1 MRPGSTLPRHV
12 GLAARG
18 AGPPKVL
25 TAHRHPSPARHTPP
39 GSTRIGAASQ
49 RTRQVG
55 PRWLRDCAAVPG
67 AGVESHPGRKSG
79 PAPRAKPPKQP
90 PPFAGQVR
98 SRLPS
103 TSGTSRGPLHRAKPD
118 IGALAPGQPTR
129 TAARTACGPP
139 ARFADQPQSARRSES
154 TPEPPG
160 SPSRLLVE
168 RRSRSDLRGAGIL
181 IIRAE
186 GSTGATSG
194 RRLARDRR
202 RSCPKGSHHDEAG

>member
-18 AGPPKVL
+18 PAPQKSSRPTGTHLQPATHHL
-25 TAHRHPSPARHTPP
+25 AAHGLARHPSEPARLDRA
-39 GSTRIGAASQ
+39 GSATARPYQA
-49 RTRQVG
+49 
-55 PRWLRDCAAVPG
+55 P
-67 AGVESHPGRKSG
+67 GVESHPGRKSG